1 MEEFETAPPVAR
13 RLAPVL
19 AAVLLG
25 GIGLIYAVHE
35 HHTAQAASAEN
46 QQESAD
52 LAAARTQLNALT
64 AKVNE
69 MTAQQAAAQQAAQ
82 PAPVTE
88 PVATS
93 AVHRSSKP
101 HAGHSASDKRFAKMQ
116 AQLDEQNRE
125 IEATRG
131 DLSDTRTTLTGSI
144 AHTHDELVVLER
156 KGERSYFEFDL
167 AKDKQFKHEG
177 PVGISLRKANVKHQY
192 ADLALMVDD
201 RNLAQKHVNLDQP
214 VMFFMPDTEQPVQIV
229 INDITKDHIHGYVSA
244 PSYRKSEL
252 TAMANTSAS
261 PDHASAGVAQPAP
274 RKRLTVAQ
282 QDGTAQDGP
291 Q

>member
-25 GIGLIYAVHE
+25 GVGLIYAVHE

-46 QQESAD
+46 QQENAD
-52 LAAARTQLNALT
+52 LAAARAQLNALT

-69 MTAQQAAAQQAAQ
+69 LTAQQAAAQQAAS
-82 PAPVTE
+82 PAPAAE
-88 PVATS
+88 PVASSVVRRS
-93 AVHRSSKP
+93 AKP
-101 HAGHSASDKRFAKMQ
+101 HAGRSAADKRFAKLQ

-214 VMFFMPDTEQPVQIV
+214 VMFYMPDTEQPVQIV

-244 PSYRKSEL
+244 PMYRKSEL
-252 TAMANTSAS
+252 TAMANTSTN
-261 PDHASAGVAQPAP
+261 PDGTDAGLVQPAP
-274 RKRLTVAQ
+274 RKKLTVAQ
-282 QDGTAQDGP
+282 QDGP